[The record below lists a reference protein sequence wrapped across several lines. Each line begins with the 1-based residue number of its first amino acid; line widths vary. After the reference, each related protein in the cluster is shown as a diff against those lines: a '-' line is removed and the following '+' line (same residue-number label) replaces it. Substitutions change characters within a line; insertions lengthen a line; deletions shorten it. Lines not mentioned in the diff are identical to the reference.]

1 MDKEIIMNYVKG
13 NRGKFSMTVTNIY
26 QVCTLFPHKHV
37 LGEWCNMS
45 KKSFIVERISK
56 MSRIFFE
63 KNIYVKKIFIIY
75 FYLFFFSLLLTN
87 CLGYL
92 SHLAIGQSE
101 ILWKREKISTILTS
115 TTDDML
121 KNKFQLIHNA
131 RRFASSDLY
140 LNPEGG
146 FEYYTKLDRDEVGW
160 HITASYPLKFESYT
174 WWFPIVGNVPYKGFF
189 DIQKAREEENTLIQK
204 GLDTRLRITSGYSTL
219 GWFSDPLLSPQ
230 LRLRDDEL
238 IALVFHEMA
247 HSTVYFNGD
256 SDFNESYASFIEE
269 IGTMKYYETINSQSS
284 NEIMKKR
291 NVTKIEKKI
300 IFEIVKEYGEKLKIL
315 YESNLSDEDKLKDKK
330 MFIEEF
336 RTKILEKTSKF
347 EFVNTKNFHKAI
359 INNETFLGVLRYNSG
374 EKFFQD
380 QYQKSGYDLKR
391 FHDEIRN
398 FKNISK
404 EDRQKLLKL

>member
-1 MDKEIIMNYVKG
+1 
-13 NRGKFSMTVTNIY
+13 
-26 QVCTLFPHKHV
+26 
-37 LGEWCNMS
+37 MS
-45 KKSFIVERISK
+45 KKTFIVQIISK
-56 MSRIFFE
+56 MDQVFFK
-63 KNIYVKKIFIIY
+63 KNNNGKKIFIIY
-75 FYLFFFSLLLTN
+75 FYLLFLTPMLTN
-87 CLGYL
+87 CMGYL
-92 SHLAIGQSE
+92 SHLAIGQTE
-101 ILWKREKISTILTS
+101 ILWKREKISIILSS
-115 TTDDML
+115 TNDDML
-121 KNKFQLIHNA
+121 KKKIQLIHNA

-160 HITASYPLKFESYT
+160 HITASYPLKFESFT

-189 DIQKAREEENTLIQK
+189 ELQKAREEENDLIQK

-230 LRLRDDEL
+230 LRLQEDEL

-269 IGTMKYYETINSQSS
+269 IGTIKYYKSINNQAS
-284 NEIMKKR
+284 NEIIKKR
-291 NVTKIEKKI
+291 NVTKLEKKI
-300 IFEIVKEYGEKLKIL
+300 IFDIVKEYGEILKNL
-315 YESNLSDEDKLKDKK
+315 YESNISDEDKLKDKK

-336 RTKILEKTSKF
+336 RAKVLEKTSKF
-347 EFVNTKNFHKAI
+347 EYVNTKNFHKAI

-380 QYQKSGYDLKR
+380 QYEKSGYDLKR
-391 FHDEIRN
+391 FHTEIKN
-398 FKNISK
+398 FKNVSK

>member
-1 MDKEIIMNYVKG
+1 
-13 NRGKFSMTVTNIY
+13 
-26 QVCTLFPHKHV
+26 
-37 LGEWCNMS
+37 
-45 KKSFIVERISK
+45 
-56 MSRIFFE
+56 
-63 KNIYVKKIFIIY
+63 
-75 FYLFFFSLLLTN
+75 
-87 CLGYL
+87 
-92 SHLAIGQSE
+92 
-101 ILWKREKISTILTS
+101 
-115 TTDDML
+115 
-121 KNKFQLIHNA
+121 
-131 RRFASSDLY
+131 
-140 LNPEGG
+140 
-146 FEYYTKLDRDEVGW
+146 
-160 HITASYPLKFESYT
+160 
-174 WWFPIVGNVPYKGFF
+174 
-189 DIQKAREEENTLIQK
+189 
-204 GLDTRLRITSGYSTL
+204 
-219 GWFSDPLLSPQ
+219 
-230 LRLRDDEL
+230 
-238 IALVFHEMA
+238 MA

-269 IGTMKYYETINSQSS
+269 IGTMKYYETINNQSS

-291 NVTKIEKKI
+291 NVTKIEKRI

-374 EKFFQD
+374 ENFFQD